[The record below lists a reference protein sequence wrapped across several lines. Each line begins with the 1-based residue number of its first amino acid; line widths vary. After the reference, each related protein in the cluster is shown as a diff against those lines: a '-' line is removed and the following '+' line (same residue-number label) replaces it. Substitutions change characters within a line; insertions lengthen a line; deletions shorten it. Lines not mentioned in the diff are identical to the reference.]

1 MENPKNTLKAALAR
15 GEAQIGLW
23 LSLANAY
30 CAELCAGAGFDFVLI
45 DGEHAPN
52 DVPSVLAQLQAVAAY
67 PVQPVVRAPI
77 GDPVIIKRLLD
88 IGAQSLLIPLVETAE
103 QAEMLVRAMR
113 YPPEGIRGVGA
124 AVARASRWSR
134 IPDYL
139 NTAARELCLI
149 VQVETQKGLEH
160 IDSIAKV
167 EGVDGVFIGPA
178 DLSSSLGHRGD
189 PEHPEVQAAIE
200 SAIARIRAAGKAPG
214 ILWTEELRTRRY
226 IELGCTFV
234 AVGLDGLLLARSAEA
249 LAKKFKGAR

>member
-1 MENPKNTLKAALAR
+1 MENPKNLLKAALAR
-15 GEAQIGLW
+15 GETQIGLW
-23 LSLANAY
+23 LSLANSY
-30 CAELCAGAGFDFVLI
+30 SAELCAGAGFDFVLI

-52 DVPSVLAQLQAVAAY
+52 DIASILAQLQSVAAC
-67 PVQPVVRAPI
+67 PAQPVVRAPI

-124 AVARASRWSR
+124 AAARASRWSR
-134 IPDYL
+134 VKDYL
-139 NTAARELCLI
+139 ETAARELCLI
-149 VQVETQKGLEH
+149 VQVETQKGLDH
-160 IDSIAKV
+160 LDAIAKV

-234 AVGLDGLLLARSAEA
+234 AVGLDGLLLARAAEA
-249 LAKKFKGAR
+249 LAKKFKTSP